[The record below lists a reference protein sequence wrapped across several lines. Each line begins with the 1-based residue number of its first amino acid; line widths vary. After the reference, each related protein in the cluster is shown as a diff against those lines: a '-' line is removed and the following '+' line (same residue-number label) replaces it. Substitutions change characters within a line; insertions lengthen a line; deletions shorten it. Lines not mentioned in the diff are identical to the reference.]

1 MRALF
6 KELFPNVLPQTLTS
20 TLQYSRTQI
29 HSAQHCVWKMSST
42 AINSVGSSTE
52 NGLVIQWHFSTL
64 NRNLCF
70 SWKYTP
76 WPDNNLSR
84 NVTKCWVSATHN
96 NCYWPLQYHWSLI
109 SGYHSF
115 WIYWRQNNNRH
126 FSMRKNN
133 HRYKDS
139 KISANSWREITKTIG
154 MDLREG
160 IKKWN
165 NYRDKSHI
173 ISFVSISWQYI

>member
-1 MRALF
+1 M
-6 KELFPNVLPQTLTS
+6 QTNQRRVPTTRFRYFCAKGSQNTVVFVAS
-20 TLQYSRTQI
+20 TNDINQLSGHI
-29 HSAQHCVWKMSST
+29 
-42 AINSVGSSTE
+42 AITGNK
-52 NGLVIQWHFSTL
+52 WHFSTL

-70 SWKYTP
+70 SWKHTP

-96 NCYWPLQYHWSLI
+96 NCYWPVQYHWSLICI

-139 KISANSWREITKTIG
+139 KMSANPWREITKTIG

-165 NYRDKSHI
+165 NYRDKRPHKRL
-173 ISFVSISWQYI
+173 